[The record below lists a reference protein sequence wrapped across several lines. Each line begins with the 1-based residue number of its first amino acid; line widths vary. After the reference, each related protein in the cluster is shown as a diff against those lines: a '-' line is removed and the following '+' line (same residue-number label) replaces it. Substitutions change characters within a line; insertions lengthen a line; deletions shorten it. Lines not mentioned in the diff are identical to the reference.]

1 VECTAFQLAGALNED
16 SIREA
21 VDFVTKALLGD
32 GDSSPTVQSTPASS
46 SATQAV
52 AQVQQMQQ
60 AVASSGAVAA
70 HSAAATTS
78 PATFHDPLAE
88 IQSIPEEEAS
98 AEAGPSHAGR
108 IAAGGAARY
117 TQHMTQCMAVASN
130 ETSYMY
136 LFSHALQTHH

>member
-1 VECTAFQLAGALNED
+1 MECTAFQLAGALNED

-70 HSAAATTS
+70 HSAAATS

-98 AEAGPSHAGR
+98 AEAGLSHAGR

-136 LFSHALQTHH
+136 LFSHAVQLS